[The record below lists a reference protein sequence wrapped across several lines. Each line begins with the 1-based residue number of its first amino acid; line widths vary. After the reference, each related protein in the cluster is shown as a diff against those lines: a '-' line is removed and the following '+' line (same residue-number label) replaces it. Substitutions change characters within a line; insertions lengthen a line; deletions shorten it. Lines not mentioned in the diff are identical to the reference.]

1 MGGCFSGITT
11 CPRCADPMES
21 PKGFSSLM
29 KKRRYIIER
38 GDGSGAALLP
48 DSRDSRRQ
56 EVARGR
62 ERYTRKREVTWK
74 ALLYSLYIT
83 QQCVRPLSFHRLVS
97 SRPSPLLV
105 IGDLLTFA
113 RVLITVN
120 CAPLHYALRTVLSP
134 GADPHLEQFFAPT
147 VFLCSVCPLSIKNCV
162 DFLLIIY
169 YLFIKILIIQIF
181 VQGNLSKTTCFQ

>member
-1 MGGCFSGITT
+1 MPPLQRIFPLT
-11 CPRCADPMES
+11 
-21 PKGFSSLM
+21 

-48 DSRDSRRQ
+48 DSRDSRSQ

-83 QQCVRPLSFHRLVS
+83 HCVRPLSFHRLVS

-120 CAPLHYALRTVLSP
+120 CAPLHYALRTRRWPTSRAVLCTYCIPLFRMSTFN
-134 GADPHLEQFFAPT
+134 QK
-147 VFLCSVCPLSIKNCV
+147 LCRCSINH
-162 DFLLIIY
+162 IIY
-169 YLFIKILIIQIF
+169 LLKY
-181 VQGNLSKTTCFQ
+181 SS